1 MRGTT
6 LLQADMRFAIVILL
20 LAVAACDAYTP
31 AAYEPEYVVEAYLE
45 AAREK
50 GFREVRV
57 IHGRGKG
64 FQRIRV
70 QQLLANHPLVASF
83 ESAPPSRGGM
93 GATLVWL
100 KPLASKK
107 SP

>member
-1 MRGTT
+1 MT
-6 LLQADMRFAIVILL
+6 QEEDEEPI
-20 LAVAACDAYTP
+20 
-31 AAYEPEYVVEAYLE
+31 YEVPIEDSIDLHHFHPRDFLDVVDAYLE
-45 AAREK
+45 AAHEK

-70 QQLLANHPLVASF
+70 QQLLTNHPLVVSF

-100 KPLASKK
+100 QPAVSGRT
-107 SP
+107 

>member
-1 MRGTT
+1 MPNE
-6 LLQADMRFAIVILL
+6 LDDQPI
-20 LAVAACDAYTP
+20 
-31 AAYEPEYVVEAYLE
+31 YEVPIEDSIDLHHFHPRDFLDVVEAYLE
-45 AAREK
+45 AAWEK